1 MNGKSSHGT
10 FRKRSNGGLQWLLSF
25 RFMVSVFGA
34 VILFSLIALAM
45 VLKKMRNENMVLR
58 GMVLTEQRKFVK
70 AIEEKLS
77 SLDGRARSLEAKAI
91 EAEAVAADTPPE
103 GVAWVPAETLRSLI
117 RLLGQH
123 GAESSEIDVLMQQ
136 LPEGER
142 NALSAELKAAESGS
156 GHAGHQQPEED
167 SLPSA
172 GPDSTTNLDSEPA
185 EAHGS
190 EPIPEG
196 EVGVELF
203 EEEPMPPEFVEYE
216 VQVGDTL
223 SAIALLHRA
232 PVAAILA
239 LNQIDDPNQ
248 IRVGS
253 VLRIPSSRKVPQG

>member
-1 MNGKSSHGT
+1 
-10 FRKRSNGGLQWLLSF
+10 
-25 RFMVSVFGA
+25 MVSVFGA

-58 GMVLTEQRKFVK
+58 GIVLGEERNFVQ

-77 SLDGRARSLEAKAI
+77 SLEGRAGSLEARAI
-91 EAEAVAADTPPE
+91 EAEAGAADTPPE
-103 GVAWVPAETLRSLI
+103 GVARVPVQTLRSLI

-142 NALSAELKAAESGS
+142 NALSEELKAAESGS

-167 SLPSA
+167 SLPA
-172 GPDSTTNLDSEPA
+172 VVPDSATNSDSEPT

-196 EVGVELF
+196 EVSVELL
-203 EEEPMPPEFVEYE
+203 EEEPIPPEFVEYK

-232 PVAAILA
+232 PVAAILE

-253 VLRIPSSRKVPQG
+253 VLRIPSSRKAPQG

>member
-45 VLKKMRNENMVLR
+45 VLKKMRNENMELR

-77 SLDGRARSLEAKAI
+77 LLDGRARSLEAKAI

-103 GVAWVPAETLRSLI
+103 
-117 RLLGQH
+117 
-123 GAESSEIDVLMQQ
+123 VLMQQ

-172 GPDSTTNLDSEPA
+172 GPDSTTNSDSEPA

>member
-1 MNGKSSHGT
+1 
-10 FRKRSNGGLQWLLSF
+10 
-25 RFMVSVFGA
+25 MVSVFGA

-45 VLKKMRNENMVLR
+45 VLKKIRNENMVLR
-58 GMVLTEQRKFVK
+58 GMVLGEQRNFVQ
-70 AIEEKLS
+70 AIEEKLT

-91 EAEAVAADTPPE
+91 EAEAGAADTPTE
-103 GVAWVPAETLRSLI
+103 GVDRVPAETLRSLI

-142 NALSAELKAAESGS
+142 NALFEELEAAESGS
-156 GHAGHQQPEED
+156 GHAGHQQHQED
-167 SLPSA
+167 SLPSWV
-172 GPDSTTNLDSEPA
+172 PDSATNSDSEPV

-196 EVGVELF
+196 EVSVESF
-203 EEEPMPPEFVEYE
+203 GEEPMPAEFVDYK

-232 PVAAILA
+232 PVAAILE

-253 VLRIPSSRKVPQG
+253 VLRIPSSRKAPQG

>member
-10 FRKRSNGGLQWLLSF
+10 FRKRSSGGLQWLVSF

-58 GMVLTEQRKFVK
+58 GMVLGEQRNFVQ

-77 SLDGRARSLEAKAI
+77 SLEGRAGSLEARAI
-91 EAEAVAADTPPE
+91 EAEAGAADTPPE
-103 GVAWVPAETLRSLI
+103 GVARVPVQTLRSLI

-123 GAESSEIDVLMQQ
+123 GAESSEIDVLMRQ

-142 NALSAELKAAESGS
+142 NALSEELKAAESGS

-167 SLPSA
+167 SLPSVV
-172 GPDSTTNLDSEPA
+172 PDSDTNSGSEPA

-203 EEEPMPPEFVEYE
+203 EEEPMPPEFVEYK
-216 VQVGDTL
+216 VQIGDTL

-232 PVAAILA
+232 PVAAILE